1 MTTDQPDADPRNAL
15 VQALVYATMPD
26 GSPISSRV
34 KAETI
39 LSQLGFTD
47 CPSTL
52 AQLIAVG
59 VSEKARF
66 AKRRWTREEAAR
78 RNPAVPLRALLDR
91 G

>member
-47 CPSTL
+47 CPLPSP
-52 AQLIAVG
+52 
-59 VSEKARF
+59 SS
-66 AKRRWTREEAAR
+66 
-78 RNPAVPLRALLDR
+78 
-91 G
+91 